1 MPREYRAATASS
13 IRFSLAEGVIY
24 DDRATTVRWVDIDGG
39 DVVHNLTDP
48 VALHIDTTV
57 GAVALAD
64 DGGLLVAA
72 HRGLATVSPTGAIS
86 LGPDLLGSR
95 EKVRLND
102 GIVDGQGRFLVGTLS
117 LGGPST
123 SEQLFRISPDGTV
136 EVLREG
142 IRLSNGLG
150 FSPDGNT
157 LYHTD
162 TFAREISSHPYDESA
177 RENWDVNDWTPVLTE
192 FTGNPDGMTVDADG
206 NLWVAEYGAARVQ
219 CFSPAGELLDRVD
232 IGTPEST
239 CPGFI
244 APGLL
249 AITSGRE
256 QARDAEAG
264 AVYTCA
270 VDANGRAENRWAG
283 STTAPYWM

>member
-13 IRFSLAEGVIY
+13 LRFSLAEGIIY
-24 DDRATTVRWVDIDGG
+24 DDRAATVRWIDIDGG
-39 DVVHNLTDP
+39 DVVHDLAAPQTVHVDR
-48 VALHIDTTV
+48 TV
-57 GAVALAD
+57 GAVALAE

-72 HRGLATVSPTGAIS
+72 HRGLATISPTGEIS
-86 LGPDLLGSR
+86 LGPDLLGDR
-95 EKVRLND
+95 TKVRLND
-102 GIVDGQGRFLVGTLS
+102 GIVDPQGRFLVGTLS

-123 SEQLFRISPDGTV
+123 SEQLLRISPDGAV
-136 EVLREG
+136 ELLRSG
-142 IRLSNGLG
+142 LRLSNGLG
-150 FSPDGNT
+150 FSPDGQT

-162 TFAREISSHPYDESA
+162 TFARQISSHPYDETS
-177 RENWDVNDWTPVLTE
+177 RENWDPNDWTPVLTE
-192 FTGNPDGMTVDADG
+192 FTGNPDGMTVDANG

-219 CFSPAGELLDRVD
+219 CFSPDGALLDRVD

-244 APGLL
+244 GPGML

-256 QARDAEAG
+256 QARDDEAG

-270 VDANGRAENRWAG
+270 VDARGLPENRWAG
-283 STTAPYWM
+283 STSAPYWS

>member
-13 IRFSLAEGVIY
+13 MRFSLAEGVIF
-24 DDRATTVRWVDIDGG
+24 DDRADTVRWVDIDGG
-39 DVVHNLTDP
+39 DVVQNLADP
-48 VALHIDTTV
+48 QTVHVDRTV
-57 GAVALAD
+57 GAVALAE

-72 HRGLATVSPTGAIS
+72 HRGLATISPTGEVS
-86 LGPDLLGSR
+86 LGPDLLGDR
-95 EKVRLND
+95 EAVRLND
-102 GIVDGQGRFLVGTLS
+102 GIVDAQGRFLVGTLS

-123 SEQLFRISPDGTV
+123 SEQLLRISPDGTV
-136 EVLREG
+136 EVLRSG

-150 FSPDGNT
+150 FSPDGST

-162 TFAREISSHPYDESA
+162 TFARTISSHPYDASA
-177 RENWDVNDWTPVLTE
+177 RENWDSQNWTPVLTD
-192 FTGNPDGMTVDADG
+192 FTGNPDGMTVDSNG

-219 CFSPAGELLDRVD
+219 CFSPDGELLDRVD

-244 APGLL
+244 GPGML
-249 AITSGRE
+249 AVTSGRE

-270 VDANGRAENRWAG
+270 VDASGPTENRWAG
-283 STTAPYWM
+283 STTTPYWI